1 MGASALDKDSRP
13 NPSGADS
20 LLLPAS
26 DGVRMPARMITEA
39 RERVLGGWCQGAV
52 ARDASGRAVAAWSSH
67 ACQWSLLGSLL
78 ASRNGGRLSELAD
91 AVGSLHSSIGES
103 ALEVWNDRPWR
114 TQQEVVAAFDRAMD
128 TTAGGEE
135 ESPSADGDLSAY
147 WLSTCEGFAVDSN
160 DGRVGIV
167 EEVRLSPSR
176 EPLALAVRTGL
187 FRLRLLVV
195 SVEDVQ
201 EVVPRKKR
209 VVLRPATC

>member
-1 MGASALDKDSRP
+1 MFAGMLTIFSSAYRHYLPRSYASVSLPPCMGASALDKDSRP

-52 ARDASGRAVAAWSSH
+52 ARDASGRAVAASSSH

-128 TTAGGEE
+128 TTAGGEK

-147 WLSTCEGFAVDSN
+147 WQRRPLRNRRG
-160 DGRVGIV
+160 G
-167 EEVRLSPSR
+167 SPV
-176 EPLALAVRTGL
+176 A
-187 FRLRLLVV
+187 
-195 SVEDVQ
+195 
-201 EVVPRKKR
+201 
-209 VVLRPATC
+209 